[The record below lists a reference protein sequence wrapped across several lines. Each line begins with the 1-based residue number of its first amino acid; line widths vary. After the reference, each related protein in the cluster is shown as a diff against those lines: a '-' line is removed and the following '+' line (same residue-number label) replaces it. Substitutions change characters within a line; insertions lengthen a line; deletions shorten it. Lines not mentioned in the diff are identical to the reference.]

1 MTGAGCFVLKERWLV
16 ERLALL
22 DFCAGRRG
30 RATGQ
35 SLNKK
40 HLLADHCIASRD
52 SKYQAGLGT
61 RLSSE
66 LLDPVMGGT
75 VMSIRLSSIAAS
87 YSVWTKVQIRIF
99 QSLSPD
105 YGDCVYEAAG
115 SGSLDHRLRSGGGKV
130 FANIRLLPLD

>member
-40 HLLADHCIASRD
+40 HLLADHCIASLD
-52 SKYQAGLGT
+52 SKYQVGLGT

-66 LLDPVMGGT
+66 LLDPVMGRT
-75 VMSIRLSSIAAS
+75 VLSIRLSSIAAN
-87 YSVWTKVQIRIF
+87 YSVWTKVKIRIF
-99 QSLSPD
+99 ESSEP
-105 YGDCVYEAAG
+105 
-115 SGSLDHRLRSGGGKV
+115 
-130 FANIRLLPLD
+130 RLLSSTIYL